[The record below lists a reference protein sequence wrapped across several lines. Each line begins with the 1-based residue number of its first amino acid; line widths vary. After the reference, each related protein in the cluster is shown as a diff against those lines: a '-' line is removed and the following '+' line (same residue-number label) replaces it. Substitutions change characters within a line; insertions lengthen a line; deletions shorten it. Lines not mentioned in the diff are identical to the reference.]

1 MAIVSSYKFK
11 SSAKRT
17 LSIDLLGGVGNQL
30 FRYYA
35 ATFIAEN
42 LNLRVRYFLGELPES
57 HSQFNSR
64 IQDLGISI
72 LPEDRAYQS
81 KYILFWK
88 KVLNYVCAKSVFL
101 KKVNG
106 FFRGIHTERGL
117 GALEESNL
125 ILKKFERFP
134 YPRNIHLD
142 GHFQDI
148 MYFST
153 RISTSVEID
162 YPDASNPFSLVF
174 NLQEQN
180 YDLGNLCVVH
190 IRRGDF
196 KSHKNDIGLLSK
208 RYYEIAMSNFI
219 LSCDRPHFLVISD
232 DMSEAETMV
241 ADEHRH
247 LCTFLQDSE
256 KMNPAALMKLM
267 SLYKNFILSNSTF
280 SLWIALLA
288 PETKYV
294 AYPIPFNLNPVLQ
307 VRGFPNAWKPEIAY
321 FE

>member
-1 MAIVSSYKFK
+1 MEIVRSPKFK
-11 SSAKRT
+11 SSSERT

-42 LNLRVRYFLGELPES
+42 LNLRVRFFLGKLPES

-64 IQDLGISI
+64 IEDLGYPIV
-72 LPEDRAYQS
+72 PETGAHPSRYS
-81 KYILFWK
+81 LFSR

-101 KKVNG
+101 RKVDL

-117 GALEESNL
+117 GALEECNL
-125 ILKKFERFP
+125 ILKRFESFP

-148 MYFST
+148 MYFSMA
-153 RISTSVEID
+153 STSI
-162 YPDASNPFSLVF
+162 PGIHAS
-174 NLQEQN
+174 QIKDT
-180 YDLGNLCVVH
+180 DLENLCVVH

-196 KSHKNDIGLLSK
+196 KSHKSDIGLLSK
-208 RYYEIAMSNFI
+208 NYYKNAMSNFI
-219 LSCDRPHFLVISD
+219 QSSGSPHFLIISD

-241 ADEHRH
+241 ADEHRRF
-247 LCTFLQDSE
+247 CTFLQESE
-256 KMNPAALMKLM
+256 QMNPAALMKSM
-267 SLYKNFILSNSTF
+267 NVCKNFILSNSTF

-294 AYPIPFNLNPVLQ
+294 AYPMPFNVNLTLQ
-307 VRGFPNAWKPEIAY
+307 VRGFPNTWKPELAY

>member
-1 MAIVSSYKFK
+1 MEIVRLFKFK
-11 SSAKRT
+11 SSTERT

-35 ATFIAEN
+35 ATSIAEN
-42 LNLRVRYFLGELPES
+42 LNLRVRFFLGELPES

-64 IQDLGISI
+64 IRDLGFSI
-72 LPEDRAYQS
+72 ITEAREYPS
-81 KYILFWK
+81 KYSLFFR
-88 KVLNYVCAKSVFL
+88 KVLNYLSARSIFL
-101 KKVNG
+101 KRMDL
-106 FFRGIHTERGL
+106 FFRGIHTESGL
-117 GALEESNL
+117 GALQECNI

-148 MYFST
+148 AYFSN
-153 RISTSVEID
+153 RSSVSTEFD
-162 YPDASNPFSLVF
+162 YSEVSNPISLVF
-174 NLQEQN
+174 NFQEQN
-180 YDLGNLCVVH
+180 HDLENLCVVH

-196 KSHKNDIGLLSK
+196 KSHKSDIGLLSK
-208 RYYEIAMSNFI
+208 NYYENAMSNFT
-219 LSCDRPHFLVISD
+219 LSRGRAHFLIISD

-256 KMNPAALMKLM
+256 QINPAALMKLM
-267 SLYKNFILSNSTF
+267 SVYKNFILSNSTF

-294 AYPIPFNLNPVLQ
+294 AYPIPFNLNLVLQ
-307 VRGFPNAWKPEIAY
+307 VRGFPSAWKSEIAY